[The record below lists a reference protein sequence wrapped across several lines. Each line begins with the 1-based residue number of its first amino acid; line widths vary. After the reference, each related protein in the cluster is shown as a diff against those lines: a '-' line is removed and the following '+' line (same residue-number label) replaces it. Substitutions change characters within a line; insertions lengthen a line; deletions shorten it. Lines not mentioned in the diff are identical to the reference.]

1 MTASEPN
8 LRDRALRLMAVGEAT
23 ADGAEWEVLRVG
35 PVVDPDGTLVVD
47 ITAELAQAF
56 ADGVTAMVEAGLD
69 IPIDF
74 SHESERPGAD
84 GSHAT
89 LGIVTGA
96 RFDAASGRVY
106 ATKRLNAL
114 GRARLAADVGDDG
127 NGVSLRTSPTLRM
140 RDLSHPSEPGKVI
153 ATAWMSSLAVTD
165 RPRQNGLAAI
175 SLSAGGPVD
184 ALLAR
189 YEGADGSERAH
200 REALTAACIAALQAR
215 GLAPGDDGWMGLTDW
230 NTEAAIVEV
239 YAEGA
244 ECVLYRVPYTEA
256 DDTITTGAPEVVER
270 RITYEPKTAASVA
283 VQMSR
288 PAGAHN
294 GGTLM
299 ADKAQSTQT
308 PEAAAPAPEKVTLA
322 QVREERDAFRLAR
335 DEAKAEAERLKV
347 ELAQV
352 KAGASTLERTVETLS
367 ASVAELKSRDAERAA
382 AEAKATFDAAW
393 KACLG
398 KSAVIAEQRA
408 EWEADYAANPDTTL
422 RCLARLAP
430 GAAGI
435 TLGAPAGSPGEAADA
450 PKDNH
455 PKINVVQLCQE
466 RAAANGTDFEVEYK
480 RLRAERLQREVA

>member
-1 MTASEPN
+1 MTTTAPK
-8 LRDRALRLMAVGEAT
+8 LRDRGLRLMAVGEAT
-23 ADGAEWEVLRVG
+23 PDGAEWEVLRVG

-47 ITAELAQAF
+47 ITAKLAQAF
-56 ADGVTAMVEAGLD
+56 ADGVTAMVAAGLD

-89 LGIVTGA
+89 LGVVTGA

-200 REALTAACIAALQAR
+200 REALASACIAALHAR
-215 GLAPGDDGWMGLTDW
+215 GLAPGDDGWMGLADW

-239 YAEGA
+239 YREGEDCA
-244 ECVLYRVPYTEA
+244 LYRIPYTDT
-256 DDTITTGAPEVVER
+256 DDIITTGAPEAVER
-270 RITYEPKTAASVA
+270 RVTYQPKPAATVA
-283 VQMSR
+283 VEMSR

-299 ADKAQSTQT
+299 AEQAQSTQT
-308 PEAAAPAPEKVTLA
+308 PEAAAPAPDKVTLA
-322 QVREERDAFRLAR
+322 QVREERDVLRLAR
-335 DEAKAEAERLKV
+335 DKAQAEADALKV
-347 ELAQV
+347 ELAKVRSAAEADAALKVQLSQRIE
-352 KAGASTLERTVETLS
+352 ALE
-367 ASVAELKSRDAERAA
+367 AANAERAEKA
-382 AEAKATFDAAW
+382 LLAEFEQHWKTQMKGAQVVAGAKEANLSLYRHDPAAW
-393 KACLG
+393 LLAQG
-398 KSAVIAEQRA
+398 ARPAGAV
-408 EWEADYAANPDTTL
+408 
-422 RCLARLAP
+422 
-430 GAAGI
+430 GI

-450 PKDNH
+450 PKDDA
-455 PKINVVQLCQE
+455 PKVNVVQLCQE
-466 RAAANGTDFEVEYK
+466 RAAANGTDFETEYK